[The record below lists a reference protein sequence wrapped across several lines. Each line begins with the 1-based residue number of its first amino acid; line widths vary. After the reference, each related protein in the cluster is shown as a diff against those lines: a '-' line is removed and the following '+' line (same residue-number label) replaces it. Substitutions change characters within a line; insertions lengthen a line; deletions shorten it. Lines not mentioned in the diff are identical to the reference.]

1 MQVFIPFFFLICGI
15 NHCKIEVMFKEFYRY
30 ELQDER
36 FVTIF

>member
-15 NHCKIEVMFKEFYRY
+15 NHCNEVMFKEFYRY

-36 FVTIF
+36 FVVIF